1 MIRYALLLLLAFTSS
16 AASLAERINQLI
28 AASPTARAAFFGV
41 EAVDLS
47 SGKTLVELNP
57 RNFFIP
63 ASNTKLFTTSMA
75 LLRLGPDFTFRTRVM
90 ADDAPDADGRI
101 HGPLRLIGGGD
112 PNLSPRPIPYRVGPV
127 TGDPLGAIAELADQI
142 AERGVTRVDGDI
154 IGDDSWYTWEPFS
167 SGWSVDDPLYDYGAP
182 VSALSINDN
191 SLTLHA
197 QPGGDVGEAASLQL
211 NPPID
216 FYHID
221 NRLATVAAKGILHAE
236 VKRVP
241 GSRELQVWG
250 AIPLDSSGPT
260 FGLGIEDPAEFAAI
274 ALRQALEERGITVT
288 GSAVARH
295 QFPNQVADLKQ
306 APPSE
311 PPAGVEL
318 ASHTSAP
325 LLEDLRITD
334 KVSQNLHADM
344 ALRAV
349 GRARRNIGSREAGL
363 EEMKTFLDEAGISPD
378 AWHIS
383 DGSGLSRTNL
393 VTPETVV
400 KLLRFVYDSPVRESF
415 ISLLPVG
422 GQDGT
427 LKNRFAD
434 IPGAARVHA
443 KTGTVAH
450 VSALSG
456 YMQRANGNWIVF
468 SVLVNNYNGP
478 SGEITHVMDRI
489 CALIME

>member
-1 MIRYALLLLLAFTSS
+1 MIRYALLLVLAFTSS

-41 EAVDLS
+41 QAIDLS
-47 SGKTLVELNP
+47 SGKTLVDLNP
-57 RNFFIP
+57 RSFFIP

-90 ADDAPDADGRI
+90 AEDAPDADGRI

-112 PNLSPRPIPYRVGPV
+112 PNLSPRPIPYRLGPF

-142 AERGVTRVDGDI
+142 AARGVTRVDGDI

-197 QPGGDVGEAASLQL
+197 LPGGDVGATASLQL
-211 NPPID
+211 NPPIE

-221 NRLATVAAKGILHAE
+221 NRLATVAAKGVLRTE
-236 VKRVP
+236 VKRDP
-241 GSRELQVWG
+241 GSREMQVWG
-250 AIPLDSSGPT
+250 TIPLGSSGPT

-274 ALRQALEERGITVT
+274 VLRQALEERGITVT
-288 GSAVARH
+288 GSAVAHH
-295 QFPNQVADLKQ
+295 QFPNMVADLKQ

-311 PPAGVEL
+311 APAGVEL
-318 ASHTSAP
+318 ASHASAP

-363 EEMKTFLDEAGISPD
+363 EEMKTFLGEAGISPD

-400 KLLRFVYDSPVRESF
+400 KLLRFMYASPVRETF

-427 LKNRFAD
+427 LKNRFAE

-456 YMQRANGNWIVF
+456 YMQRANGDWIVF

-478 SGEITHVMDRI
+478 SGEITRVMDRI